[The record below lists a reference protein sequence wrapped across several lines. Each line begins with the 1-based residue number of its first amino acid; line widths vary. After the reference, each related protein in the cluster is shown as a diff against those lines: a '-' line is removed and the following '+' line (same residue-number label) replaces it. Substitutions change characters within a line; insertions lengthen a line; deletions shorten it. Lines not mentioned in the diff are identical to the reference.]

1 MTSDSKVQKW
11 EECID
16 RKLLINRQILLIYAP
31 WNKEAKIMDESV
43 KNYGEIVFWIIFLV
57 ELKIY
62 GPVIPLGLCRAGQF
76 T

>member
-31 WNKEAKIMDESV
+31 WNQEAKVMDESV
-43 KNYGEIVFWIIFLV
+43 KNYGEIVFFLIIFLV

-62 GPVIPLGLCRAGQF
+62 GPVIPLGLCRAG
-76 T
+76 